1 MKRLL
6 VILALVLAL
15 VGLMAFSA
23 QATFTLTFDEW
34 GNGFVSVNGGPITS
48 SPGAFGTSPYGYAN
62 ALYYNLPE
70 TVGVGLVPIFEQGT
84 TSFNY
89 NFLSDALLFEPT
101 KMWFF
106 SGPADEVP
114 APPAELSAADWA
126 NLMTQTFQGT
136 IFVTESGIEGK
147 FVYEPGGNVYIGY
160 SDARV
165 PVPPTAILLGS
176 GLLGL
181 VSWRRFRKG

>member
-15 VGLMAFSA
+15 VGCMAFSA

-34 GNGFVSVNGGPITS
+34 GNGFVSVDGGPITS
-48 SPGAFGTSPYGYAN
+48 SPGAFGTSPYGYVN

-70 TVGVGLVPIFEQGT
+70 VVIVAAAVPIFEQGT
-84 TSFNY
+84 TSYNY
-89 NFLSDALLFEPT
+89 DFLSDALLFEST

-106 SGPADEVP
+106 SGPADELNH
-114 APPAELSAADWA
+114 PPAELSVTDWA
-126 NLMTQTFQGT
+126 NLKTQTFQQAY
-136 IFVTESGIEGK
+136 FVTESGIEGK
-147 FVYEPGGNVYIGY
+147 FVYEPGGNVYIGF
-160 SDARV
+160 SDV